1 MKLEAAVGQEATM
14 PKQVVIA
21 LCSLAV
27 ACRVGFSMVALV
39 AQNGTNAHHGNV
51 QREVK

>member
-1 MKLEAAVGQEATM
+1 M

-27 ACRVGFSMVALV
+27 ACRGAFSMVALV
-39 AQNGTNAHHGNV
+39 AQNGTNAHLSQKGNLFV
-51 QREVK
+51 LRLM